1 MKRFS
6 IVVMT
11 AALACVV
18 ASQGAFAHDR
28 ESNNGVTMTLH
39 INPDDEPI
47 ATQPALL
54 VIEKVETKSVFSW
67 KSCRC
72 SMTISDSND
81 NVIRSGP
88 VGARTVFTFFRWRGP
103 TRSSTPVVC
112 SRRERGHVQDLVCL
126 PRRSAWLIPRLGK
139 DLEMKKLAVAGLI
152 SAFFAIWNAAG
163 IRTCDCQSTA
173 RKHAD
178 RIDGHVV
185 SPGTK

>member
-6 IVVMT
+6 IVVLT

-54 VIEKVETKSVFSW
+54 VIEKVETKSSFSW
-67 KSCRC
+67 KTCRC

-81 NVIRSGP
+81 KVIRSGP
-88 VGARTVFTFFRWRGP
+88 VGARTVFTFPVEGAYQIVYAGRVKQKGTWRTFKISYAFR
-103 TRSSTPVVC
+103 
-112 SRRERGHVQDLVCL
+112 
-126 PRRSAWLIPRLGK
+126 
-139 DLEMKKLAVAGLI
+139 
-152 SAFFAIWNAAG
+152 
-163 IRTCDCQSTA
+163 
-173 RKHAD
+173 AD
-178 RIDGHVV
+178 P
-185 SPGTK
+185 PG